1 MKFEGLAEGAGGVKN
16 VVARLNLCAKICA
29 RISAWRD
36 EVDMGS

>member
-1 MKFEGLAEGAGGVKN
+1 MRFEGLGRALVVKN